1 MSKFKKEKPLYLT
14 IYEAIKKD
22 IEEGKIKKGE
32 LIQPEQELTK
42 IFGVSRVTIRK
53 ALELLLKNNYVK
65 RKKRYGTEV
74 IYEIKKI
81 RDEKAIGVLLVDIT
95 RPFFNEILKGIQQ
108 ILDLKGY
115 KLILCDTENDNEKEK
130 EYIMRYKDNV
140 AGYIIAPSTENRN
153 LPVYAQLIVEKVPF
167 IFIDR
172 YLPELNIDCVTS
184 DNFQGGYI
192 ATKHLI
198 ELGHKNIAVIT
209 ELEASSLTERIEG
222 YKSALKEANIES
234 TFILRGEKRGFRN
247 GYEMTKKIINEYPK
261 ITGIFCLNDEIA
273 LGCMKCLHEHKINV
287 PKEISVIGY
296 DNLPLSSQIHPT
308 LTTIEQ
314 KKIEIGKKSA
324 EILIEKLEK
333 PEKKQTQ
340 IIKFPVEFIKRES
353 TGVCKKI
360 IK

>member
-1 MSKFKKEKPLYLT
+1 MSRYKKEKPIYLM

-22 IEEGKIKKGE
+22 IEEGKIQKGE
-32 LIQPEQELTK
+32 LIYPEEELTK
-42 IFGVSRVTIRK
+42 IFRVSRVTIRK
-53 ALELLLKNNYVK
+53 ALELLLKENYIK

-115 KLILCDTENDNEKEK
+115 KLILCDTENNNEKEK

-140 AGYIIAPSTENRN
+140 AGFIIAPSTDNRN
-153 LPVYAQLIVEKVPF
+153 LPVYAQLLLEKVPF
-167 IFIDR
+167 VFIDR
-172 YLPELNIDCVTS
+172 YLPELNVDCVTS

-198 ELGHKNIAVIT
+198 ELGHKNIGVIT
-209 ELEASSLTERIEG
+209 ELEASSLSERIEG
-222 YKSALKEANIES
+222 YRKALEEAKINSYYI
-234 TFILRGEKRGFRN
+234 FRGERRGFKN
-247 GYEMTKKIINEYPK
+247 GYEMTKEIIKKYTQ

-273 LGCMKCLHEHKINV
+273 LGCIKCLQENKIKI
-287 PKEISVIGY
+287 PDEISVIGY
-296 DNLPLSSQIHPT
+296 DNLPFSSQIHPT

-333 PEKKQTQ
+333 TEKRQSQ
-340 IIKFPVEFIKRES
+340 IIKFPVEFINRES
-353 TGVCKKI
+353 TSKCRKI
-360 IK
+360 L